1 MEETT
6 KGRIKDYKNIGKDP
20 EECRRRRQEITV
32 QLRKKQK
39 RRDSVKET

>member
-32 QLRKKQK
+32 QLRKVN
-39 RRDSVKET
+39 SILF